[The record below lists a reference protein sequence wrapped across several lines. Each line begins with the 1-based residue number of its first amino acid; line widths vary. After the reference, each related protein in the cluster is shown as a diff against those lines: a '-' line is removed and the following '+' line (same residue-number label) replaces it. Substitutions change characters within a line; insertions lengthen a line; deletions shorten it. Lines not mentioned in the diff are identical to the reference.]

1 MELRCDSCNGDKWK
15 MTIYEMKVFGQNS
28 IYTAVKCE
36 TCGMVY
42 PLTQLAKNQPK
53 DTVIGMLKSE

>member
-1 MELRCDSCNGDKWK
+1 
-15 MTIYEMKVFGQNS
+15 MTIYEMKVFGQTS

-42 PLTQLAKNQPK
+42 PLTQLAKNQAK
-53 DTVIGMLKSE
+53 ETVIGMLKSE